1 MKTGIIYIISL
12 FLTACTSYS
21 IGKHKHSYDG
31 IIPDIGFVVLLLFWI
46 IIWLGFIIIY
56 LLVK

>member
-1 MKTGIIYIISL
+1 MKTSIIYVLSL

-21 IGKHKHSYDG
+21 IGKYKRSYNG
-31 IIPDIGFVVLLLFWI
+31 NIPDIGFVMLLLFWI